1 MSGLSSCNS
10 WKDLKKPQNPFFG
23 AMFSRSHRKRKRK
36 RVLKPI
42 DNPSDRGRSLEP
54 CKKVLES
61 TGLRSI
67 SLENNTVNKITQEL
81 DEKLVL
87 STKSSLEIKRP
98 PRPNKP
104 NDSKKLLQ
112 DSSKKSL
119 QSLDDRPSDS
129 SLDKYSFIDEALL
142 NNTISMRKKFVKPSH
157 PEVPKPMKSF
167 RPVRK
172 YIKSPKKL
180 DFLPFA
186 PDLKPVS
193 LNSFQLSITRS
204 ELEFGNFWDL
214 TEREGTCRIDDLL
227 NRINCK
233 LCL

>member
-54 CKKVLES
+54 IKKNLEA
-61 TGLRSI
+61 GGIRSI
-67 SLENNTVNKITQEL
+67 SLENNSQKQEI
-81 DEKLVL
+81 DEKQIL

-104 NDSKKLLQ
+104 NESKRLLQ
-112 DSSKKSL
+112 DSSKKTLSNL
-119 QSLDDRPSDS
+119 SIDEKVSES
-129 SLDKYSFIDEALL
+129 ALDKYSFIDEAVM
-142 NNTISMRKKFVKPSH
+142 NNTISMRKKFSKPLH
-157 PEVPKPMKSF
+157 PELPKPMQNF
-167 RPVRK
+167 RPGRK

-193 LNSFQLSITRS
+193 INSFQSAVSRT
-204 ELEFGNFWDL
+204 ELQISHFFQL
-214 TEREGTCRIDDLL
+214 TEKSTCRFDDLL
-227 NRINCK
+227 QRNNCK
-233 LCL
+233 LC